1 MEPIE
6 LRIPSEH
13 HERSIKT
20 FIKHMRPIRTAIIG
34 GNGVEKLPFDTW
46 IENTRD
52 QRKGVALPKGLTA
65 NTTLLAFQGRTMIA
79 IINIRHEL
87 NKMLKRHYGQLGM
100 TIHPDYRGKG
110 LGSETLKAVKTYVK
124 ATLNLNEL
132 FIVVPSDKPAM
143 RAIVEKNGG
152 TLVDVKKG
160 TFKKLYRYTLH
171 L

>member
-13 HERSIKT
+13 HERSIKA
-20 FIKHMRPIRTAIIG
+20 FINHMRPIRTAIIG

-65 NTTLLAFQGRTMIA
+65 NTTLLAFHGRTMIG
-79 IINIRHEL
+79 IVNIRHEL

-110 LGSETLKAVKTYVK
+110 LGNETLKAVKTYVK
-124 ATLNLNEL
+124 STLNLDEL

-143 RAIVEKNGG
+143 RAIVEKNDGKM
-152 TLVDVKKG
+152 VDVKKG